1 MVEELVLVS
10 HSEATF
16 LVSIFVSVTAFKETV
31 LLFHLLVL
39 LKAVVLV
46 ILALRHLLFRKLAQ
60 GHELLPCIDLD
71 EVVRLHFWVHFEKF
85 LRQDMFTKFK
95 FDSFILG
102 FRFLM
107 GVVCFAFGLVLSLLD
122 SLSDV

>member
-10 HSEATF
+10 HSEATS

-39 LKAVVLV
+39 LEAVVLV

-60 GHELLPCIDLD
+60 GHELLSCIDLD
-71 EVVRLHFWVHFEKF
+71 KVVRLYFWVHFEKF
-85 LRQDMFTKFK
+85 MRQDMFTKFK
-95 FDSFILG
+95 FDSLILG
-102 FRFLM
+102 FRFLV
-107 GVVCFAFGLVLSLLD
+107 GVVCLAFGLVLSLLD